1 MTSSE
6 PAVATSLLA
15 DIDEVLTRSPHAQ
28 RVDALRRVTDLFV
41 KTVPSLT
48 EEQAAVF
55 DAVFQRLVTNI
66 EATARAELSQKIAF
80 LPQAPHGVVRGL
92 ALDPD
97 IQVAQPVLQH
107 SRVLRDDD
115 LISVAETH
123 GKDHMLAIARRD
135 ELAPAV
141 TDVLVERGD
150 HDVIRA
156 VAANDGARL
165 SRSGF
170 HRLIDRSKGDA
181 DLQET
186 IGTRPDLPDDC
197 YPALLAQATETVI
210 RKLSAT
216 RVFNDAS
223 RVRRVT
229 HDAAD
234 RFAAILIDGESDLA
248 DAMAELQALRDRG
261 QLDERMLR
269 DFARRR
275 QMAYVLAGICLI
287 CDLGLAITR
296 RLFMLDTLDPLV
308 VVAKANG
315 ISWLTLRDILRASEE
330 RHATEAALTLAF
342 DNYTKMSRETAKR
355 IIRFWQVRDPAMR
368 PQATEASSR
377 LAGYRAA

>member
-1 MTSSE
+1 MPSSQ
-6 PAVATSLLA
+6 PAAATSLLA

-41 KTVPSLT
+41 RAEPSLT

-55 DAVFQRLVTNI
+55 DAVFQRLVDNI
-66 EATARAELSQKIAF
+66 EAAARVELSEKIAF

-97 IQVAQPVLQH
+97 IQVAKPVLQH

-123 GKDHMLAIARRD
+123 GKDHMLAIAKRE
-135 ELAPAV
+135 ELGVAV

-150 HDVIRA
+150 HEVIRA

-165 SRSGF
+165 SRTGF

-210 RKLSAT
+210 RKLSAA
-216 RVFNDAS
+216 RVFTDAS

-234 RFAAILIDGESDLA
+234 RFAAILLNGDNDLA
-248 DAMAELQALRDRG
+248 EAMTELQGLRDRG
-261 QLDERMLR
+261 QLDERLLR

-275 QMAYVLAGICLI
+275 QMAYVLAGISLI
-287 CDLGLAITR
+287 CDLGLAIAR
-296 RLFMLDTLDPLV
+296 RLFTLDTLDPLV

-315 ISWLTLRDILRASEE
+315 ISWLTLRDILRASDEHNASE
-330 RHATEAALTLAF
+330 VMLTHAF
-342 DNYTKMSRETAKR
+342 DHYTKMSRETAKR

-368 PQATEASSR
+368 SPATDASGR
-377 LAGYRAA
+377 LGGFRAA

>member
-1 MTSSE
+1 
-6 PAVATSLLA
+6 
-15 DIDEVLTRSPHAQ
+15 
-28 RVDALRRVTDLFV
+28 
-41 KTVPSLT
+41 
-48 EEQAAVF
+48 
-55 DAVFQRLVTNI
+55 
-66 EATARAELSQKIAF
+66 
-80 LPQAPHGVVRGL
+80 
-92 ALDPD
+92 
-97 IQVAQPVLQH
+97 
-107 SRVLRDDD
+107 
-115 LISVAETH
+115 
-123 GKDHMLAIARRD
+123 MLAIARRE
-135 ELAPAV
+135 ELGVAV

-181 DLQET
+181 ELQET

-216 RVFNDAS
+216 RAFHDAS

-234 RFAAILIDGESDLA
+234 RFAAILLNGDSDLA
-248 DAMAELQALRDRG
+248 AAMAELQALRDRG
-261 QLDERMLR
+261 QLDERLLR

-275 QMAYVLAGICLI
+275 QMAYVLAGLSLI

-315 ISWLTLRDILRASEE
+315 ISWLTLRDILRASDE
-330 RHATEAALTLAF
+330 RSSQRGGADPGLRQLHQDVAGNRPPHHPVLAGARPGDAAADHRGVEPRVGLPRGVREPRRSRPRREAARG
-342 DNYTKMSRETAKR
+342 REPIVHLQR
-355 IIRFWQVRDPAMR
+355 RR
-368 PQATEASSR
+368 
-377 LAGYRAA
+377 